1 MWRPLR
7 SIPRTWGRCIPW
19 AAAVL
24 CGAALR
30 AAAVLL
36 AGSYPCSHSSCVWQ
50 CSVCGWVGSI
60 LCLDVLLGMLRPEE
74 WLLFLSPRLGAQLLA
89 QPGKEQTPMAHPS
102 PGTVHAVGCCCPEK
116 ETQAQVLGQYP
127 KGCSRMVARQ
137 HPGRAGAAPS
147 SMGLR
152 ICGAKS
158 REKDQS
164 DKKQS
169 SVLCH
174 VG

>member
-1 MWRPLR
+1 MGTWRPLR

-19 AAAVL
+19 AAVVL

-74 WLLFLSPRLGAQLLA
+74 WFLFLSPRLGAQLLA
-89 QPGKEQTPMAHPS
+89 QADPHGTSITWHSPCCWLLLSREGDTSPS
-102 PGTVHAVGCCCPEK
+102 PGSV
-116 ETQAQVLGQYP
+116 P
-127 KGCSRMVARQ
+127 KGLQ
-137 HPGRAGAAPS
+137 QDGGTAAPGPGWGCS
-147 SMGLR
+147 IQHGAEDLR
-152 ICGAKS
+152 S
-158 REKDQS
+158 
-164 DKKQS
+164 KKQREGS
-169 SVLCH
+169 E
-174 VG
+174 